1 MDNPNN
7 TYHPG
12 DEIEE
17 IFLPD
22 NDENGTAKTLPVPD
36 AMTEVSA
43 DNIQHSKEDNINSQI
58 AQSAAEPQLKHTTE
72 RKSKTVK
79 KSDSDSAQ
87 HKSGNDENTFFS
99 IIADCGEFFSYL
111 AVRCVLLPLKVI
123 WLLLKF
129 LWTHTALFRDALARM
144 AKALWHSVSSPFFKT
159 KRALDRTRR
168 KIRTAKEN
176 GDRRTAVKLYLL
188 IVKDA
193 IFGKRGLAVTLF
205 NYGAPIIAV
214 VFLMSVVGYATNT
227 SYAIKLSVNGKFV
240 GYIQSEQVFTDAER
254 IMQERITYIGTEETI
269 SMTPEYSLEM
279 LGGQDYLD
287 KFTLA
292 NKMMEISD
300 VSIEYAYGMYIGG
313 KFYGALV
320 DKEPVEQELERILDS
335 YRTDSKDEDVAFE
348 KDITYVPGLYL
359 SESIVSTEEIKKL
372 VNSKKEEA
380 SYYTIVDGDSHYG
393 ICDKLGITLEEL
405 EELNPGI
412 NDEGYMLRAGNK
424 ILRTQEVPFL
434 SVSVSR
440 TEVYEVDVPYDTEY
454 TKDDEHY
461 QGVYTTVQQGE
472 NGSNKITAKV
482 YYVNEQEVKRTIVKT
497 ERVMDPVTEIISEGT
512 LPPQSSHYSDATV
525 EYGMKYIWPVADG
538 RLGEWGW
545 WDGGYYGHTG
555 VDILAD
561 YGTDVYAGASGV
573 VTFAGWDS
581 GGYGYCVM
589 ILHPD
594 GYTTLYAH
602 NSDILVQVGQQV
614 TQGQCIAAVG
624 QTGRAYGCHVH
635 FEVRY
640 GSERLNPRYFL
651 SGLPSLY

>member
-7 TYHPG
+7 TYHQG

-17 IFLPD
+17 IYLPD
-22 NDENGTAKTLPVPD
+22 NDANTASDVPAVTDILPD
-36 AMTEVSA
+36 TA
-43 DNIQHSKEDNINSQI
+43 DNSENTQMPAEPLIK
-58 AQSAAEPQLKHTTE
+58 QSTENKIKSVKKAAEAKNTRNENRQTE
-72 RKSKTVK
+72 
-79 KSDSDSAQ
+79 
-87 HKSGNDENTFFS
+87 NIFYS
-99 IIADCGEFFSYL
+99 IIADCGEFFCYVAL
-111 AVRCVLLPLKVI
+111 KCIITPLKLLF
-123 WLLLKF
+123 LLLKF
-129 LWTHTALFRDALARM
+129 LWTHTALFRDAFSRM
-144 AKALWHSVSSPFFKT
+144 AQALWRSVSSPFFKT
-159 KRALDRTRR
+159 KRALDRTRK

-205 NYGAPIIAV
+205 NYGAPIIAL

-227 SYAIKLSVNGKFV
+227 NYAIKLSVNGKFV
-240 GYIQSEQVFTDAER
+240 GYIQNEQVFSDAER

-279 LGGQDYLD
+279 LGSQDYLD

-359 SESIVSTEEIKKL
+359 SDSIVSTDDIKKL

-380 SYYTIVDGDSHYG
+380 AYYTVVDGDSHYG
-393 ICDKLGITLEEL
+393 ICEKLGMTLEEL

-412 NDEGYMLRAGNK
+412 NDEDYMLRAGDK
-424 ILRTQEVPFL
+424 LLKTQEVPFL

-454 TKDDEHY
+454 TQDDEHY
-461 QGVYTTVQQGE
+461 QGVNTTIQKGE
-472 NGSNKITAKV
+472 NGSNQITAKV
-482 YYVNEQEVKRTIVKT
+482 YYVNGEEVKRTIVKT
-497 ERVMDPVTEIISEGT
+497 ERVKDPVTEIISEGT
-512 LPPQSSHYSDATV
+512 LPPQSSHYSNATV
-525 EYGMKYIWPVADG
+525 DYDMKYIWPVADG

-561 YGTDVYAGASGV
+561 YGTDVYAGASGT
-573 VTFAGWDS
+573 VTFAGWDN

-594 GYTTLYAH
+594 GYTTLYGH
-602 NSDILVQVGQQV
+602 NSEIFVQVGQKV

-624 QTGRAYGCHVH
+624 QTGLAYGCHVH

-640 GSERLNPRYFL
+640 GSERLNPRYYL